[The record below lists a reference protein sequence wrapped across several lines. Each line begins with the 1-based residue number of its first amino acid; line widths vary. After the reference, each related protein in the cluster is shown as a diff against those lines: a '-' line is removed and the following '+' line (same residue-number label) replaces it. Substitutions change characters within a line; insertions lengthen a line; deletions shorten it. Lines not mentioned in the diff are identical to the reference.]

1 MSRKCEHDWFDH
13 YMMYNM
19 MSNGGGKGSGEAFC
33 LLIAGGLGLY
43 VLANVLC
50 ALFDRGKFM
59 AENKFVVKT
68 VFHDENR
75 DTLLRE
81 DYRETREKAQEL
93 KDLADL
99 GYAGLFGKGQTK
111 GTTEIIER

>member
-13 YMMYNM
+13 YMMYSM
-19 MSNGGGKGSGEAFC
+19 MSNGGGKGSGEASC

-43 VLANVLC
+43 VLATNVLC

-68 VFHDENR
+68 VFHDENG

-81 DYRETREKAQEL
+81 DYRETREKAQKL
-93 KDLADL
+93 KDLADFS
-99 GYAGLFGKGQTK
+99 YAGLFC
-111 GTTEIIER
+111 

>member
-1 MSRKCEHDWFDH
+1 
-13 YMMYNM
+13 
-19 MSNGGGKGSGEAFC
+19 
-33 LLIAGGLGLY
+33 
-43 VLANVLC
+43 
-50 ALFDRGKFM
+50 M

-68 VFHDENR
+68 VFHDENG

-99 GYAGLFGKGQTK
+99 AMPDFLARVKRKLPPRSLSADTNHHFL
-111 GTTEIIER
+111 